1 VLDGFSFPFREGM
14 TEDHRRR
21 VLGDIGD
28 NAPQNW
34 MWGAPEQDRIDV
46 LLLVYAAGKAELKEI
61 VSQLCGGFAASGLW
75 LVARLAFAQL
85 NEHEHFGFRDG
96 ISQPSIEGPE
106 PFHSLAER
114 ARAKSGDA
122 GMLKAGEII
131 LGYEDETGRIAP
143 VSTLMVGGQS
153 TDNQAAAGFA
163 RNGSYLVFRHLA
175 QNVGLLRSF
184 LTQATLDTTGSP
196 DLCAAE
202 FLAAKMVGRWQEGV
216 PLAMGADRKESPS
229 FANAFSYSDDPGGLK
244 CPVGAHIRRANPR
257 DSLDASDPAG
267 ALERV
272 RRRRLLRRG
281 RSFGE
286 PLPPGAPDDGAE
298 RGLYFICLCADLERQ
313 FEFVQQTWLNNQSFS
328 GLRGETDPL
337 IGARA
342 GTSCFTVP
350 GAEVPTRYSNLGQFV
365 TVRGG
370 AYFFLPGIHALQQ
383 LVSGRF

>member
-1 VLDGFSFPFREGM
+1 MS
-14 TEDHRRR
+14 
-21 VLGDIGD
+21 
-28 NAPQNW
+28 
-34 MWGAPEQDRIDV
+34 
-46 LLLVYAAGKAELKEI
+46 
-61 VSQLCGGFAASGLW
+61 
-75 LVARLAFAQL
+75 
-85 NEHEHFGFRDG
+85 
-96 ISQPSIEGPE
+96 
-106 PFHSLAER
+106 
-114 ARAKSGDA
+114 
-122 GMLKAGEII
+122 
-131 LGYEDETGRIAP
+131 
-143 VSTLMVGGQS
+143 
-153 TDNQAAAGFA
+153 
-163 RNGSYLVFRHLA
+163 
-175 QNVGLLRSF
+175 
-184 LTQATLDTTGSP
+184 
-196 DLCAAE
+196 
-202 FLAAKMVGRWQEGV
+202 
-216 PLAMGADRKESPS
+216 ADRKQSPS

-286 PLPPGAPDDGAE
+286 PLPPSAPDGGTE

-328 GLRGETDPL
+328 GLSGETDPL

-342 GTSCFTVP
+342 GASCFTVP
-350 GAEVPTRYSNLGQFV
+350 GAEFPTRYSNLGQFV